1 MAQQKTTVTSES
13 KTKPKAK
20 VQTNGMPVGT
30 PVAEERKSGAQ
41 ALQVVDVA
49 VGAVPTT
56 ADAVK
61 STVEKAR
68 DAEARSQE
76 LETLQHQVQNLL
88 DSSTRPAQVETLK
101 KRFTEQVEK
110 AETRGGK
117 VRRQVT
123 DQVVAEARKARERVN
138 SRVEPVYKQRVEP
151 VYKERV
157 EPVYK
162 ERIEPTVKKVR
173 ERV

>member
-13 KTKPKAK
+13 KTRPKARA
-20 VQTNGMPVGT
+20 QTNGT
-30 PVAEERKSGAQ
+30 PVAEERKSGTQ

-138 SRVEPVYKQRVEP
+138 SRVEPVYKKRV
-151 VYKERV
+151 
-157 EPVYK
+157 
-162 ERIEPTVKKVR
+162 EPTVKKVR

>member
-13 KTKPKAK
+13 KTKPKARA
-20 VQTNGMPVGT
+20 QTNGT
-30 PVAEERKSGAQ
+30 PVAEERKSSAQ

-88 DSSTRPAQVETLK
+88 DSSTRP
-101 KRFTEQVEK
+101 
-110 AETRGGK
+110 G
-117 VRRQVT
+117 RR
-123 DQVVAEARKARERVN
+123 
-138 SRVEPVYKQRVEP
+138 SRR
-151 VYKERV
+151 
-157 EPVYK
+157 
-162 ERIEPTVKKVR
+162 
-173 ERV
+173 

>member
-1 MAQQKTTVTSES
+1 MTSES

-49 VGAVPTT
+49 VGAVPTA

-61 STVEKAR
+61 GTVEKAR